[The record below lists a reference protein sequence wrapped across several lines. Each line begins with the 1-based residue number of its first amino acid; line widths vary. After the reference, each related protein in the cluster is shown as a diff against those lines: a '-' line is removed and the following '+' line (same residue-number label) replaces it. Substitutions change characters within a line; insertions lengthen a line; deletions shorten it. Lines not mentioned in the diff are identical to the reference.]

1 MIPQIFGLTAE
12 TFNAKVRGKQMRLG
26 RLDSYELLGMDWE
39 GLSGL
44 IDYSD
49 ADTDA
54 IELVRQ
60 HQRADRRNFVFRR
73 PGDGQA
79 RIQPPAV
86 RRALNDGYS
95 VTCRNVHLSTPSVR
109 RLSERLMRDLGAV
122 VSVNIYGSWTSDRC
136 FLTHW
141 DEHDVL
147 IIQTAGEKLW
157 SVFHPTRAAPL
168 PFDVD
173 YDTDARNLDLA
184 WEGVL
189 TPGDVLYLP
198 RGWWHHAQAR
208 DEGSVHLTAGFRGP
222 TTLDLVQYLMTR
234 ASEHEQFRQD
244 LPLLVADDETNR
256 TNAESVADAL
266 TTFLGRELDSGL
278 FQRFWRDNLG
288 ALPTYPPNHL
298 PYLADLNFF
307 RKGRYELAWASG
319 SPVAAWEVEEDGAF
333 SFQIAGIVLTL
344 AAEAMPVLDHVIDRG
359 VCTLE
364 ELRTRFGDDF
374 EDIDGL
380 VFELAVE
387 GILEIRAVD
396 HPATRR
402 VSTSPVSREA
412 VHA

>member
-1 MIPQIFGLTAE
+1 MISQIFGITPEA
-12 TFNAKVRGKQMRLG
+12 FNAEVRGKQMRLG
-26 RLDSYELLGMDWE
+26 RLEHYDLLGMDWD

-49 ADTDA
+49 VDTDA

-95 VTCRNVHLSTPSVR
+95 ITCRNVHLSRPSVR
-109 RLSERLMRDLGAV
+109 RLSEGLMRDLGAV

-157 SVFHPTRAAPL
+157 SVFNPTRGAPL

-173 YDTDARNLDLA
+173 YDNDASNLDLA

-222 TTLDLVQYLMTR
+222 TTLDLLQYLMTR
-234 ASEHEQFRQD
+234 ASEHEEFRQD
-244 LPLLVADDETNR
+244 LPLLVADEDVNGA
-256 TNAESVADAL
+256 NADVVAHNL
-266 TTFLGRELDSGL
+266 TAFLVRELGSGL
-278 FQRFWRDNLG
+278 FQRFWRDSLG
-288 ALPTYPPNHL
+288 ALPTYTPNRL
-298 PYLADLNFF
+298 PYLADLSFF

-319 SPVAAWEVEEDGAF
+319 SPVAAWEVADDGAF
-333 SFQIAGIVLTL
+333 SFEIAGIVLTL
-344 AAEAMPVLDHVIDRG
+344 AGEAMPLLDHVVDRG
-359 VCTLE
+359 VCSLD
-364 ELRTRFGDDF
+364 ELRMRFGDAF
-374 EDIDGL
+374 EDVDAL

-387 GILEIRAVD
+387 GVLEIRSVD

-402 VSTSPVSREA
+402 ARAPAVSREV

>member
-1 MIPQIFGLTAE
+1 
-12 TFNAKVRGKQMRLG
+12 MRLLVPNSG
-26 RLDSYELLGMDWE
+26 AIQQLIKAAEGGDRE

-319 SPVAAWEVEEDGAF
+319 SPVAAWEVGEDGAF